1 MNSAKDSLPSKSRS
15 MFVKNSST
23 SALHGEQ
30 YLIYDEDSHDVIYL
44 SDLQKIWISLFWCLV
59 IENVLHGYKNYLMH
73 EPDYE
78 GNLLFTQN
86 EYQQARMFLNL
97 VFFVFFE
104 ANFFKWRLVQRNCEL
119 LCQNVSFYAAHAV
132 SDGGSNHWDI
142 FWKGKSFSLHLKLNR
157 RDWRLILIL
166 IAVWFQTATTDK
178 RQELFKYKNTFS

>member
-1 MNSAKDSLPSKSRS
+1 MIILKFYKKWFQPTFSRGVSSPMNSAKDSLPSKSRS

-44 SDLQKIWISLFWCLV
+44 SDLQKIWTSLFWCLV
-59 IENVLHGYKNYLMH
+59 IENVVHGYKYYLMH

-97 VFFVFFE
+97 VYIFRGQFFE
-104 ANFFKWRLVQRNCEL
+104 VENGAEKLWTVLPNCFF
-119 LCQNVSFYAAHAV
+119 LCCSCCFRRRQQ
-132 SDGGSNHWDI
+132 
-142 FWKGKSFSLHLKLNR
+142 SLR
-157 RDWRLILIL
+157 YILE
-166 IAVWFQTATTDK
+166 
-178 RQELFKYKNTFS
+178 RQEF

>member
-44 SDLQKIWISLFWCLV
+44 SDLQKIWTSLFWCLV
-59 IENVLHGYKNYLMH
+59 IENVVHGYKYYLMH

-104 ANFFKWRLVQRNCEL
+104 ANFFKWRMVQRNCEL
-119 LCQNVSFYAAHAV
+119 LCQCFFLCCSCCFRRRQQ
-132 SDGGSNHWDI
+132 
-142 FWKGKSFSLHLKLNR
+142 SLR
-157 RDWRLILIL
+157 YILE
-166 IAVWFQTATTDK
+166 
-178 RQELFKYKNTFS
+178 RQEF

>member
-44 SDLQKIWISLFWCLV
+44 SDLQKIWTSLFWCLV
-59 IENVLHGYKNYLMH
+59 IENVVHGYKYYLMH

-97 VFFVFFE
+97 VYIFRGQFFE
-104 ANFFKWRLVQRNCEL
+104 VENGAEKLWTVLPNCSFFMLLMLFQTAAAITEIYFGKARVLVCIKNWIGEM
-119 LCQNVSFYAAHAV
+119 
-132 SDGGSNHWDI
+132 G
-142 FWKGKSFSLHLKLNR
+142 
-157 RDWRLILIL
+157 DWLFLIL
-166 IAVWFQTATTDK
+166 IAVWFQTATAIN
-178 RQELFKYKNTFS
+178 EINF